1 MSRWVW
7 RSVGVFI
14 VMLELAVPQRA
25 GAQRRAEMLPGAR
38 FGPPLRA
45 GVALGVAYGDRV
57 GKSPFSGPM
66 AVGEVGVG
74 GWRGSL
80 GYLVA
85 GPLAS
90 GIEVLG
96 SAMRTWGSPAQLR
109 RNQTLV
115 GGEVRMSYFLV
126 NAGLGVFRPAG
137 GFRNDRRTRFYL
149 NVGLGI

>member
-1 MSRWVW
+1 
-7 RSVGVFI
+7 
-14 VMLELAVPQRA
+14 
-25 GAQRRAEMLPGAR
+25 
-38 FGPPLRA
+38 
-45 GVALGVAYGDRV
+45 
-57 GKSPFSGPM
+57 M

-74 GWRGSL
+74 GWRGSV

-85 GPLAS
+85 GPFAS

-109 RNQTLV
+109 KNQTLA

-126 NAGLGVFRPAG
+126 NVGLGVFRPVS
-137 GFRNDRRTRFYL
+137 GFVDDRRTRFYL